1 MSVCKQGGEC
11 RQGSGGGDEGT
22 SGSPEGGAG
31 KKSAQIKKHKGNGS
45 GATEEAAGEEGE
57 QGCRPHANRL
67 GKQSAAFR

>member
-22 SGSPEGGAG
+22 SGSPEGEVAG

-45 GATEEAAGEEGE
+45 GATEEAAEGE
-57 QGCRPHANRL
+57 KGCRPHANRL
-67 GKQSAAFR
+67 GKQCTALR